1 MTIMPFTTYR
11 LKEVTIMAFASGK
24 ADTPDAQIARLRQQV
39 DALRVD
45 RVTPAVADFAVKAQR
60 TIGDTTTVVRGQ
72 TNAISNQVRQRP
84 WAAILIAAAV
94 GWLFCRVTR

>member
-1 MTIMPFTTYR
+1 
-11 LKEVTIMAFASGK
+11 MALASSKG
-24 ADTPDAQIARLRQQV
+24 DTPDAQIARLRQQV

-45 RVTPAVADFAVKAQR
+45 KVSPAVVDFAVKAQR
-60 TIGDTTTVVRGQ
+60 TIGGTTAAVRGQ

-94 GWLFCRVTR
+94 GWIFCRVTR